1 MTGTIDPE
9 IARVLGPGVKS
20 VNRTF
25 AFEGIEL
32 ITQYMPCKTDC
43 DTLIVR
49 FHGAIQRDKR
59 ALPAFQA
66 NLKQM
71 EGYAHQITICD
82 PTMMTRDGF
91 PLGWYAGH
99 DAMNLQQ
106 ILRKFFAQLRTFLG
120 VRRIIYLGSSGG
132 GFAALY
138 YSYYDEKSAAVVMV
152 PQTRIDHHI
161 PGVIDK
167 YINNCWPGRSLDD
180 VSGHVKLDMCKLYA
194 NGHEN
199 SVIYV
204 QSSGD
209 FLHNYRQMA
218 PFISAV
224 HGGGDR
230 ENKKFLLTSDFW
242 GLHGHGGAVPHEA
255 YIPWLMSAISARS
268 LDGRDILDAYT
279 ALNKKP
285 VSTKPAS
292 ARKLTAT
299 PESSSGHDDSAL
311 RMADLLR
318 DYHLRQPT
326 EGQNG
331 IS

>member
-1 MTGTIDPE
+1 MNGIVDPE
-9 IARVLGPGVKS
+9 IARVLEPGVKS
-20 VNRTF
+20 ANRTF

-59 ALPAFQA
+59 SLPAFQA

-82 PTMMTRDGF
+82 PTMMARDGF
-91 PLGWYAGH
+91 SLGWYAGH
-99 DAMNLQQ
+99 DSMNLQQ
-106 ILRKFFAQLRTFLG
+106 ILRRFFTQIRTFLG
-120 VRRIIYLGSSGG
+120 IKRIIYLGSSGG
-132 GFAALY
+132 GFAALH
-138 YSYYDEKSAAVVMV
+138 YSYFDDDSAAVVMV
-152 PQTRIDHHI
+152 PQTRINHHI

-167 YINNCWPGRSLDD
+167 YISNCWPGRSLDE
-180 VSGHVKLDMCKLYA
+180 VSNLVNLDMCQLYA
-194 NGHEN
+194 KGHKN
-199 SVIYV
+199 SVIYI

-209 FLHNYRQMA
+209 FLHNHRQMA
-218 PFISAV
+218 PFVNAV
-224 HGGGDR
+224 HGGGNR

-255 YIPWLMSAISARS
+255 YIPWLMAVISAKS
-268 LDGRDILDAYT
+268 LDGPDILDAYT
-279 ALNKKP
+279 ALNNKP
-285 VSTKPAS
+285 VKSRSAPARTS
-292 ARKLTAT
+292 ADKREIQT
-299 PESSSGHDDSAL
+299 GHDETAL

-326 EGQNG
+326 E
-331 IS
+331 S